1 MDVPVLGA
9 ARKNKGEI
17 APDAMA
23 AAHARIL
30 RICIFAGLPPI
41 DAEDI
46 AQDIWLWLIKTGRW
60 EEANSLPWLGG
71 VAANFVRRHWRAR
84 TRRDSRESQAA
95 IANSVR
101 RSDGAIDIDTKLSLD
116 EMERALPAVESEL
129 LRLVR
134 KGATFAEAA
143 RTLGIPRGSQD
154 YFRKRLHSHLSL
166 GLTRG
171 HGSAEAEEILRD
183 TAS

>member
-1 MDVPVLGA
+1 VDVPVVGA
-9 ARKNKGEI
+9 VRREKDEI

-60 EEANSLPWLGG
+60 EDARSLSWLGG

-101 RSDGAIDIDTKLSLD
+101 RSDGAIDLDTKLSLD
-116 EMERALPAVESEL
+116 EMERALPAVECEL

-143 RTLGIPRGSQD
+143 RGLGIPRGSQD

-166 GLTRG
+166 GLTRV
-171 HGSAEAEEILRD
+171 HASAGADEILGD
-183 TAS
+183 AG